1 MSRFANSGPGQAW
14 AKLPSEVR
22 TLVLAGLGVV
32 LLACVLLFML
42 IPSLK
47 VLRYATADHQALDVK
62 LDTVRAL
69 AAQAQAIQ
77 NEPKPSHDEAIRFVE
92 NSAKQRLLGTA
103 QVTVSGDRA
112 TLTLNNTKPEALSA
126 WLTDARTNG
135 RLLPIE
141 AKLTRSDAGWSG
153 QLVLNLPAPK

>member
-1 MSRFANSGPGQAW
+1 MSRLANSGLGQAW
-14 AKLPSEVR
+14 AKLPAPTRS
-22 TLVLAGLGVV
+22 LVLAGAGVLLLVGVV
-32 LLACVLLFML
+32 LFML
-42 IPSLK
+42 VPSIK
-47 VLRYATADHQALDVK
+47 VLRYATADHQALDAQ

-103 QVTVSGDRA
+103 QLTVSGDRA
-112 TLTLNNTKPEALSA
+112 TLTLNNTKPEALAA

-141 AKLTRSDAGWSG
+141 AKLTRTEAGWSG
-153 QLVLNLPAPK
+153 QLVLNLPAPR